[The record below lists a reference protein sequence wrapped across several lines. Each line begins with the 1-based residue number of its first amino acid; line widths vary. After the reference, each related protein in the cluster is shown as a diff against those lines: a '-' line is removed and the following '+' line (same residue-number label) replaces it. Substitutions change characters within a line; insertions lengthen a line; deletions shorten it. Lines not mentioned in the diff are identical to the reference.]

1 MSARETLYGQ
11 LPAVYRRRDA
21 ERGEPLRA
29 LLAILDEQFQ
39 RVQADV
45 ETTWDNWFVETAEE
59 WLVPY
64 LGQALGLPVTR
75 NVSAIAFS
83 RRAFVANA
91 IHYRRGKGTAAT
103 VELLARDLTNYPT
116 RVVEFFTRMA
126 WNEAINHQ
134 TSRQATLDI
143 RSTIALERL
152 GGPFDAAMRTAEVR
166 RIASGRGKV
175 NLPNLGLFMWR
186 SQLWPI
192 AGADAEAMGIPGTS
206 AWWFRPI
213 GGERPLYAPLETEVD
228 PRAVAD
234 EASVPLALSRRRLW
248 DQARRLGADMRWP
261 FTIAIHGDA
270 PAGHSTRQVRD
281 DEIDICNL
289 ETIPATVNAGRAI
302 VDPQRGAL
310 VLGANLVAGLSN
322 VEVVTDHFIATPGN
336 IGAGPWNR
344 GEEVRSWLASWTSP
358 PEARTVGYQVVVQ
371 REGTGTAIV
380 NTLDDAVRG
389 WNDFLT
395 GLPDDAARGQA
406 LGLILVADS
415 RTHLAPPARAI
426 RMPAGAVLGV
436 GAARLDDTMVVA
448 DSVRPLVRGTIRV
461 QGLDRTASNRGELY
475 VNGLMVDGRI
485 RVQNGALQGLR
496 VVSSTVLAPRA
507 IDVEGQDGANAGL
520 TVRLERSILTD
531 VVTGGAFA
539 GLDVTDTAVTGEVH
553 APLTPASMLASTVL
567 GTTRC
572 GQLNATSCLFD
583 DLVTIEQQ
591 QDGCVRFS
599 YVPVDS
605 RTPRRFRC
613 QPDLAIEE
621 AAGTAAAALVRLRVR
636 PQFISVDVHAPGF
649 LLLDALTPAAIRG
662 AAEDGGEPGCWNHLQ
677 HGLRLANLNNAL
689 PQFLRFGLEPGVFF
703 LV

>member
-1 MSARETLYGQ
+1 
-11 LPAVYRRRDA
+11 
-21 ERGEPLRA
+21 
-29 LLAILDEQFQ
+29 
-39 RVQADV
+39 
-45 ETTWDNWFVETAEE
+45 
-59 WLVPY
+59 
-64 LGQALGLPVTR
+64 VTR

-126 WNEAINHQ
+126 WNEALNHQ
-134 TSRQATLDI
+134 TSRQATLDL

-152 GGPFDAAMRTAEVR
+152 GGPFDGAMRTADVR

-192 AGADAEAMGIPGTS
+192 VGATAEEMGVAGTS

-213 GGERPLYAPLETEVD
+213 GGDRPLYAPLETEID
-228 PRAVAD
+228 PTAVAG

-248 DQARRLGADMRWP
+248 QQARNLGPDMRWP
-261 FTIAIHGDA
+261 FTITIHGDV
-270 PAGHSTRQVRD
+270 AGVRTTRSVAD
-281 DEIDICNL
+281 GEIDICNL
-289 ETIPATVNAGRAI
+289 ETIPATVNANRVI

-310 VLGANLVAGLSN
+310 LIGTNLTAGFSN
-322 VEVVTDHFIATPGN
+322 VEVVTNHFVATPGN

-344 GEEVRSWLASWTSP
+344 GPDVRAWLASWTEP
-358 PEARTVGYQVVVQ
+358 PEARTVGFQVVVQ
-371 REGTGTAIV
+371 HDGAGAGV
-380 NTLDDAVRG
+380 VGSLDDAVRA

-395 GLPDDAARGQA
+395 GLPHDLARSQA
-406 LGLILVADS
+406 LGLIVIGDS
-415 RTHLAPPARAI
+415 RTHLSPPARPI
-426 RMPAGAVLGV
+426 RMPAGAVLGLI
-436 GAARLDDTMVVA
+436 AARLDGAALVA
-448 DSVRPLVRGTIRV
+448 DSVRPLVRGGLRV
-461 QGLDRTASNRGELY
+461 VGQDQAASNRGELY
-475 VNGLMVDGRI
+475 INGLLVDGRI

-496 VVSSTVLAPRA
+496 VASSTLLAPRA

-520 TVRLERSILTD
+520 TVRLERAILTD
-531 VVTGGAFA
+531 VVTNGAFA
-539 GLDVTDTAVTGEVH
+539 NLELTDTALTGEVQ
-553 APLTPASMLASTVL
+553 APLTAAAMMASTIL
-567 GTTRC
+567 GTVRC

-583 DLVTIEQQ
+583 DLVTVEQQ

-599 YVPVDS
+599 YVPPAS

-613 QPDLAIEE
+613 QPDMALEDVT
-621 AAGTAAAALVRLRVR
+621 GDAAASTRLRLRLR
-636 PQFISVDVHAPGF
+636 PQFLAVDVHAPGF

-677 HGLRLANLNNAL
+677 HGVRLANLNNAL
-689 PQFLRFGLEPGVFF
+689 PQFLRFGLEPGLFF